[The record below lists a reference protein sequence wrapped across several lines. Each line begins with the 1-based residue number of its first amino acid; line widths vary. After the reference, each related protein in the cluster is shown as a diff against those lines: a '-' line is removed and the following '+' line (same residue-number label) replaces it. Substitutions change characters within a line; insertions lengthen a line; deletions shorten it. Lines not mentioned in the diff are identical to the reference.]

1 MKRSIC
7 TFLLLI
13 LARPA
18 LAQAPIR
25 YVEAKKLFVLDV
37 GKVSYAF
44 SVNPD
49 GELEHRYWGARL
61 WHDEDISASPP
72 AESTTADRQEYPGWG
87 GAFYQEPGLKVT
99 FPDGNRAVILH
110 YLNHTIDGDTLT
122 VTLKDINL
130 PLYAHLHY
138 TVFPDTGILSRDVTI
153 ENKTGT
159 PVTVESAQSAAWV
172 LPRGPSY
179 RLRYLTGRWGGEFQL
194 NEEPIRTGTQILES
208 RRGSTSHQMN
218 PWFAIDRNDNHDTE
232 HGDVWFGALGWSGN
246 WRIAVEQTS
255 DLQVRVSGGYNTFD
269 FAYGLAPNQSL
280 TTPSFYAGFTEGGI
294 GEASRILHRFER
306 TKILPANTANG
317 VRPVLY
323 NSWEATEFNV
333 NVTNQS
339 VLADKAAA
347 IGAER
352 FVMDDGWFGK
362 RNNDHAGLGDWFVN
376 PEKFPNGLKPLIDHV
391 HSLGMDF
398 GIWVEPEMVNPD
410 SDLYRAH
417 PDWAMNFPGRPR
429 TESRNQLVLNM
440 ARNDVKEYT
449 FNWLDKLLA
458 NNDIAFIKWDYNRYF
473 TEPGWPEISP
483 EEQRNLYVGYTKN
496 LYEILDRIR
505 RKYPKLE
512 IETCSSGGGRVDLG
526 ILRRTDQVWTSDNT
540 EALDRMSI
548 QEGFSYAYLPH
559 VMMDWVTD
567 VPNFNGRS
575 VPLKFR
581 FLVAMQ
587 GSLGIGA
594 NLTKWQEENFATAK
608 QMIAYYKEVRQTV
621 QNGRLYRLASPSKQ
635 EFSAVEYVSES
646 GLQAVVYAYQ
656 RSQHFGRLLPSLRLR
671 GLEEKA
677 LYRIRR
683 IDTKLIDKFDVVS
696 GAYLM
701 NQGVDLALS
710 GDYDATSFSL
720 EKVGADG
727 Q

>member
-1 MKRSIC
+1 MKRIIC
-7 TFLLLI
+7 ALLLLI
-13 LARPA
+13 FTPRPA
-18 LAQAPIR
+18 LSQAPIR
-25 YVEAKKLFVLDV
+25 YIEARKLFVLDV

-44 SVNPD
+44 SVNPQ
-49 GELEHRYWGARL
+49 GMLEHRYWGARL
-61 WHDEDISASPP
+61 WHDEDIAASSPTDL
-72 AESTTADRQEYPGWG
+72 TTADRQEYPGWG
-87 GAFYQEPGLKVT
+87 GAFFQDPGLMVT
-99 FPDGNRAVILH
+99 FRDGNRAVILH
-110 YLNHTIDGDTLT
+110 YLKHTINGETLT

-130 PLYAHLHY
+130 PLFAHLHY
-138 TVFPDTGILSRDVTI
+138 TIFPDTGVLRRDVTI
-153 ENKTGT
+153 ENRTDA

-172 LPRGPSY
+172 LPRGPGY

-194 NEEPIRTGTQILES
+194 NEEPIRTGTQLLES

-218 PWFAIDRNDNHDTE
+218 PWFAIDRNDNHDAE
-232 HGDVWFGALGWSGN
+232 HGDIWFGALGWSGN

-255 DLQVRVSGGYNTFD
+255 DLQVRVTGGYNTFD
-269 FAYGLAPNQSL
+269 FAYRLSPNQSL
-280 TTPSFYAGFTEGGI
+280 TTPPFYGGYTEDGI
-294 GEASRILHRFER
+294 GEASRLLHRFER

-317 VRPVLY
+317 IRPVLY
-323 NSWEATEFNV
+323 NSWEATEFDV
-333 NVTNQS
+333 NVANQS
-339 VLADKAAA
+339 ALADKAAA

-362 RNNDHAGLGDWFVN
+362 RNNDHAGLGDWYVN

-417 PDWAMNFPGRPR
+417 PDWAMNFKGRPR

-440 ARNDVKEYT
+440 ARDDVKEYT

-473 TEPGWPEISP
+473 TEPGWPEIPP
-483 EEQRNLYVGYTKN
+483 EEQRNLYVRYTQN
-496 LYEILDRIR
+496 LYEILDGIR

-526 ILRRTDQVWTSDNT
+526 ILSRTDQVWTSDNT
-540 EALDRMSI
+540 EALDRMAI

-594 NLTKWQEENFATAK
+594 NLAKWQEEDFATAK
-608 QMIAYYKEVRQTV
+608 QMIMYYKEVRQTV

-635 EFSAVEYVSES
+635 EFSAVEYVSDS
-646 GLQAVVYAYQ
+646 GKQAVIYAYQ
-656 RSQHFGRLLPSLRLR
+656 RSQHFGRLLPSLHLH
-671 GLEEKA
+671 GLDEKA
-677 LYRIRR
+677 LYRIHR
-683 IDTKLIDKFDVVS
+683 IDGKLVDKFEVVS

-701 NQGVDLALS
+701 NQGVDLALR

-720 EKVGADG
+720 ERVGPP
-727 Q
+727 